1 MSGGPAIPADDGMRS
16 FDNSAKGEPITPLLK
31 AELPKLNPE
40 IAAKVREVVAR
51 KR

>member
-1 MSGGPAIPADDGMRS
+1 MPGTTGPADDGVRNAN
-16 FDNSAKGEPITPLLK
+16 NSTPTPPITPLLN
-31 AELPKLNPE
+31 AKLADMNPE